1 MREREKERLGDW
13 ETGRD
18 IKRVKKEL
26 FNANDPQ
33 WYIRKMNRVRKQ
45 VNEKKKQIE
54 FLTRKE
60 NENLQESWKYTEKN
74 IYIK

>member
-1 MREREKERLGDW
+1 MREREKERLGNW

-33 WYIRKMNRVRKQ
+33 
-45 VNEKKKQIE
+45 
-54 FLTRKE
+54 
-60 NENLQESWKYTEKN
+60 
-74 IYIK
+74 